1 VQCDA
6 RMAPAVVLAST
17 SPYRRQ
23 LLERLGLAFTVEAP
37 GVDES
42 AIKRASTDP
51 AETVRK
57 LAAAK
62 ANAVAARHAGAIVI
76 GSDQAAV
83 ADGAVL
89 DKPGSADAAHAQL
102 QRLQGREHFLMTAVA
117 IVHAGGTVEFV
128 DTARLVMRKLTAAE
142 IERYV
147 AADRPLDCAGSY
159 KFENRGIALFERVEA
174 ADQTAITGLPL
185 LRLCAEL
192 RALGVTLP

>member
-1 VQCDA
+1 
-6 RMAPAVVLAST
+6 MAAVVLAST

-23 LLERLGLAFTVEAP
+23 LLERLGLAFSVEPP
-37 GVDES
+37 GVDE
-42 AIKRASTDP
+42 AAVKRATTDP

-62 ANAVAARHAGAIVI
+62 ANAVAARRAGAIVI
-76 GSDQAAV
+76 GSDQAV
-83 ADGAVL
+83 IADGALL
-89 DKPGSADAAHAQL
+89 DKPGSAAAAHAQL
-102 QRLQGREHFLMTAVA
+102 RMLQGREHFLMTAVA
-117 IVHAGGTVEFV
+117 IAHAGGVVEFV

-147 AADRPLDCAGSY
+147 AADQPLDCAGSY
-159 KFENRGIALFERVEA
+159 KFESRGIALFDRVEA

-192 RALGVTLP
+192 RALGVAVP